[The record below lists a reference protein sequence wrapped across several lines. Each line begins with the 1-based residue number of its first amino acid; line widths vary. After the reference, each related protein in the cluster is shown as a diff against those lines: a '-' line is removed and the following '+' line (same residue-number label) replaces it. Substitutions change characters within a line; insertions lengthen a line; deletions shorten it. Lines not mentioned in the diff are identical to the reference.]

1 MSFSSFSNLFN
12 ERVKKNMS
20 RVAEMEEEELIV
32 VEEEVEKTQ
41 LPTFIFE

>member
-1 MSFSSFSNLFN
+1 MSFSSFSNLFH
-12 ERVKKNMS
+12 ELVKKNMS

>member
-12 ERVKKNMS
+12 ELVKKNMS
-20 RVAEMEEEELIV
+20 RVAEMEEEELIE